1 MDERTGIRH
10 LIERC
15 LEALLG
21 RYLVVAS
28 FDSGPLHPNSEEA
41 AAGWSFE
48 NQLAYSPQLESLTQL
63 PYDNFD
69 EWYVFTSPTSL
80 PSCDFFINFGGFTLK
95 NPEECLA
102 DLHPTWDR
110 VSAKALAD
118 DQMRLQGRFWS
129 QLELFGAESY
139 IADGDNF
146 VFATA
151 NADLFAHVEMA
162 FRSV

>member
-1 MDERTGIRH
+1 M
-10 LIERC
+10 
-15 LEALLG
+15 
-21 RYLVVAS
+21 
-28 FDSGPLHPNSEEA
+28 
-41 AAGWSFE
+41 
-48 NQLAYSPQLESLTQL
+48 AYSPQLESLTRL

-80 PSCDFFINFGGFTLK
+80 PSCDVFINFGGFTLK
-95 NPEECLA
+95 KPEECLA

-118 DQMRLQGRFWS
+118 DQMRLQEQFWN

-146 VFATA
+146 IFATA
-151 NADLFAHVEMA
+151 NADLFAQVEMA
-162 FRSV
+162 LRSV